1 MSINKKNI
9 ILFDNGTFPKGFILK
24 LKKTCKKFK
33 FLILKDNEIEKLNLN
48 IEKANALINCPRK
61 YFNDSLVKKFK
72 NLEWVHTSAAG
83 VDAFMNPS
91 FIKSNIIFTNG
102 QKLQGPEVADHAVGL
117 LLAISRNI
125 YYYYKN
131 HNITKIKRPIELLKK
146 KALIVGFGGIG
157 KCISE
162 RLMGFGMII
171 DVISEELPPLT
182 QEVNSFFSPDMLYKI
197 AKNYDVII
205 SAAPLTKK
213 TKNIFNKKFFSS
225 MKKNSI
231 FINVSR
237 GGLVDTK
244 SLINKA
250 VFNKLL
256 GIGLDVTDPEPL
268 PKNHYLKKIPNIL
281 ITNHSAGLSDKNR
294 ARAYELLYEN
304 VNRFYKNFTLLNQ
317 VNKSEGY

>member
-1 MSINKKNI
+1 MAKNKRNI
-9 ILFDNGTFPKGFILK
+9 IFFDNGNLPKGFILK
-24 LKKTCKKFK
+24 IKKIFK
-33 FLILKDNEIEKLNLN
+33 RFQFLILKDNEIDKLNSN

-61 YFNDSLVKKFK
+61 YFNESLVKKFN
-72 NLEWVHTSAAG
+72 NLKWVHISSAG
-83 VDAFMNPS
+83 VDAFINPS
-91 FIKSNIIFTNG
+91 FIKTNIVFTNG
-102 QKLQGPEVADHAVGL
+102 KILQGPEVADHAVGL
-117 LLAISRNI
+117 LLTISRNI
-125 YYYYKN
+125 HYHYNNYSVK
-131 HNITKIKRPIELLKK
+131 KIKRPIELLKK

-162 RLMGFGMII
+162 RLTGFGMII

-182 QEVNSFFSPDMLYKI
+182 REVNSFFSPNMLIKI
-197 AKNYDVII
+197 TKNYDVII

-213 TKNIFNKKFFSS
+213 TKKIFNKKFFSL

-244 SLINKA
+244 SLANKT

-256 GIGLDVTDPEPL
+256 GIGLDVTHPEPL
-268 PKNHYLKKIPNIL
+268 PKNHFLRKIPNIL

-294 ARAYELLYEN
+294 SRAYNLLYEN
-304 VNRFYKNFTLLNQ
+304 LNRFYRNNTLLNQ